1 MDCTVALFL
10 VVYVHGVQ
18 CQVWRGQPQGQWNSP
33 VGREGRFGGSPGGQG
48 MFGGGGQGMFG
59 GGGQGMF
66 GGGGQ
71 GMLGDGGQG
80 IFGGGSFGPSVFGGG
95 IGAGPFGSS
104 GPFGDNNFRSNP
116 GNNWINSGPFGMNG
130 RNAPNGP
137 PFGPRSFGNNGPM
150 SNNPSAWGP
159 SSNSGGPFATASPFL
174 ANSQMNSLQSNF
186 QQNPFQLNLNS
197 RSNNPFAP
205 QLGSMLP
212 LPNMPF
218 MPNSGQNVLGTGVF
232 QGIGWQP
239 GIVSLGTRG
248 TSTAGSRLSAS
259 DRNGID
265 ISEGETLTCSAT
277 DNRGSLAVT
286 LSWTDNTSQI
296 SQTFN
301 PLQGTVNVSSTTLS
315 GTFTVLL
322 TRRAR
327 VERGCS
333 SVTMGEILSRT
344 TTNSAWGGVRV
355 FSLGVLSS
363 IRVRLGEISSITI
376 PTTNLPLRSL
386 QQYSGRGIVL
396 CSLTTSDSSGRASCS
411 GDHVYCCKLGYDNQN
426 AILN

>member
-1 MDCTVALFL
+1 MGTVALFL
-10 VVYVHGVQ
+10 AVYLYCVQ

-33 VGREGRFGGSPGGQG
+33 IGSQGRFGGSPGGQSV
-48 MFGGGGQGMFG
+48 FGG
-59 GGGQGMF
+59 
-66 GGGGQ
+66 
-71 GMLGDGGQG
+71 DN
-80 IFGGGSFGPSVFGGG
+80 FGPSVFGGGG

-130 RNAPNGP
+130 RNAPSGPFGMNGRNAP
-137 PFGPRSFGNNGPM
+137 SGPFGMNGRNAPNGRPFGPSSFGPNGPM
-150 SNNPSAWGP
+150 SNNPNAWGP
-159 SSNSGGPFATASPFL
+159 SSNLGGPFATASPFL
-174 ANSQMNSLQSNF
+174 ANSQNSQMNSFQSNF
-186 QQNPFQLNLNS
+186 QQNPFQMNLNS
-197 RSNNPFAP
+197 RSNNPFVP

-212 LPNMPF
+212 LQNMPF
-218 MPNSGQNVLGTGVF
+218 MPNSGQNGFGTRLF

-239 GIVSLGTRG
+239 GMVSLGTTG
-248 TSTAGSRLSAS
+248 TSSIGSSLSAS
-259 DRNGID
+259 DRNDID

-277 DNRGSLAVT
+277 DNTGSLAVT
-286 LSWTDNTSQI
+286 LSWTDNTSQRF
-296 SQTFN
+296 QTFN
-301 PLQGTVNVSSTTLS
+301 PVQGIVNVTSATLS

-363 IRVRLGEISSITI
+363 IRVRLGGTSSITI
-376 PTTNLPLRSL
+376 PTTNLPLTSL

-396 CSLTTSDSSGRASCS
+396 CSRTTSDSSGRARCI
-411 GDHVYCCKLGYDNQN
+411 GNYVYCCKLGYDNQD